1 MAVSERLTSD
11 DKYATT
17 AAVTRNA
24 RPIEWI
30 KSARKAFEDFPRG
43 TRDDLLDALT
53 AVADG
58 GHPSIAKPL
67 TGLGPGVMELAVR
80 HRGDA
85 FRVVYALRIGADIW
99 VIHAF
104 QKKSK
109 SGIAT
114 PRQEIDLVR
123 DRLRRLKEIVR

>member
-1 MAVSERLTSD
+1 
-11 DKYATT
+11 
-17 AAVTRNA
+17 
-24 RPIEWI
+24 
-30 KSARKAFEDFPRG
+30 
-43 TRDDLLDALT
+43 
-53 AVADG
+53 
-58 GHPSIAKPL
+58 
-67 TGLGPGVMELAVR
+67 MELALR

-85 FRVVYALRIGADIW
+85 FRAVYALRIGADIW

-123 DRLRRLKEIVR
+123 DRLKRLKEIVR

>member
-1 MAVSERLTSD
+1 MLAHLTGGD
-11 DKYATT
+11 IFATI
-17 AAVTRNA
+17 ASVIRNTRSIQWMKA
-24 RPIEWI
+24 
-30 KSARKAFEDFPRG
+30 ARKDFEDFPQG
-43 TRDDLLDALT
+43 ARDDLLDALT
-53 AVADG
+53 AVAAG

-67 TGLGPGVMELAVR
+67 AGLGSGMMELALR

-85 FRVVYALRIGADIW
+85 FRVVYALQVGADIW

-123 DRLRRLKEIVR
+123 DRLKRLKEIVR

>member
-1 MAVSERLTSD
+1 LTRG
-11 DKYATT
+11 DKFATIV
-17 AAVTRNA
+17 AVTKYT
-24 RPIEWI
+24 RPIQWV
-30 KSARKAFEDFPRG
+30 KAARQDFEDFPQG
-43 TRDDLLDALT
+43 ARDDLLDALT
-53 AVADG
+53 AVAEG
-58 GHPSIAKPL
+58 EYPSIAKPL
-67 TGLGPGVMELAVR
+67 TGLGSGVMELALR

-114 PRQEIDLVR
+114 PRQEIDLVQ
-123 DRLRRLKEIVR
+123 DRLKRLKEIVR